1 MKVMPVMGPVK
12 VSNSC

>member
-12 VSNSC
+12 VNNSC